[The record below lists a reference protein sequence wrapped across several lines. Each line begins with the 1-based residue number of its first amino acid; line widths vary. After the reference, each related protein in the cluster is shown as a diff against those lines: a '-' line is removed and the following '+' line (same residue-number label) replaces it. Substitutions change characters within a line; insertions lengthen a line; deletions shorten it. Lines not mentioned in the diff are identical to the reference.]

1 MKISIDCKEISERRQ
16 LHEILAAALDFPEYY
31 GKNLDAL
38 FDCLTELP
46 EALELTLENWAAAE
60 KALGDYGLA
69 ARQTFENAM
78 EENPELTVRFA

>member
-1 MKISIDCKEISERRQ
+1 MKISIDCQEISERKQ
-16 LHEILAAALDFPEYY
+16 LHETLAAALNFPEYY

-46 EALELTLENWAAAE
+46 EVLELTLQHWAAAE
-60 KALGDYGLA
+60 AALGDYGLA

-78 EENPELTVRFA
+78 EEDPDLTVIFA